1 MCSKSVRGVFLFRI
15 LYKIL
20 IYQRLLDW
28 SFFLLFFYPQAHRMP
43 CRTASSPS
51 LDLLDLL
58 PLRGS
63 CPSSGISFGWFC
75 LSLSKVSFKSIA
87 LREGVAVVAGGGL
100 VTSLVTDR
108 SLFQN
113 LSQGLKPVLFFF
125 FFTFLQKMLSTKQN
139 RALYRRGENQQ
150 LKDG

>member
-1 MCSKSVRGVFLFRI
+1 MAPRI
-15 LYKIL
+15 CDLAPDRPAL
-20 IYQRLLDW
+20 PAPQLN
-28 SFFLLFFYPQAHRMP
+28 SHPQAHRMP

-125 FFTFLQKMLSTKQN
+125 FFFYIFTENVVNKTKPGTS
-139 RALYRRGENQQ
+139 L
-150 LKDG
+150 

>member
-1 MCSKSVRGVFLFRI
+1 MAPRI
-15 LYKIL
+15 CDLAPDRPAL
-20 IYQRLLDW
+20 PGPQLN
-28 SFFLLFFYPQAHRMP
+28 SHPQAHRMP

-51 LDLLDLL
+51 LDLLNLL

-125 FFTFLQKMLSTKQN
+125 FFFFTFLRKMLSTKQN
-139 RALYRRGENQQ
+139 RALHCRGENQQ